1 MKKEEFLT
9 GVAEG
14 LAGLPQEDID
24 RWLDYYREM
33 LDDRIEDGIPEES
46 AVAMMGTPDEVAKT
60 IIAET
65 PLPRLIKARVEP
77 VRHKPAWVIVLLVLG
92 AMFTSFWSIGFAFS
106 DVVSCRFKR
115 STQLS
120 WLITTLP
127 AALIAVLVPLSVLD
141 YVQIGAGA
149 LSLIF
154 LLVVFPAY
162 LHAVKDPIQPLL
174 LGKLS
179 GKRGLIA
186 FVVIGTV
193 LMAAA
198 SLIPIS

>member
-33 LDDRIEDGIPEES
+33 LDDRVEDGIPEES

-92 AMFTSFWSIGFAFS
+92 APLWLALVITALAVVFAVYVTLWSVMLALFATGIGLLAGCLGGMIGFFVMLFGGNPA
-106 DVVSCRFKR
+106 
-115 STQLS
+115 QA
-120 WLITTLP
+120 WLLLGG
-127 AALIAVLVPLSVLD
+127 ALICG
-141 YVQIGAGA
+141 GAGA
-149 LSLIF
+149 LLCLSLGSLTKGI
-154 LLVVFPAY
+154 L
-162 LHAVKDPIQPLL
+162 KC
-174 LGKLS
+174 GKAILTGIKS
-179 GKRGLIA
+179 LFAGK
-186 FVVIGTV
+186 GTKK
-193 LMAAA
+193 
-198 SLIPIS
+198 